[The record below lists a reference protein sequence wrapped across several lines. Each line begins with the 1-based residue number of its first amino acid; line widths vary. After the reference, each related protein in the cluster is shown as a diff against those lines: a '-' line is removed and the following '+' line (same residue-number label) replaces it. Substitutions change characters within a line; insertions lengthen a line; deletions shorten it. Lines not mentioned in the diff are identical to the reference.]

1 MEEFPPEVKHEEQ
14 KSILHYEDP
23 MDTLEEVPVTDVG
36 DTYLTE
42 DELNKKY
49 PKDDN
54 NQVQQVEERMDTVP
68 YVMNVHELGVFL
80 DNQEKIGKVINQNNN
95 V

>member
-1 MEEFPPEVKHEEQ
+1 MDTLEEVPQETKNGEQ

-36 DTYLTE
+36 DTYLSE

-54 NQVQQVEERMDTVP
+54 NQAQQAEERMDTVP
-68 YVMNVHELGVFL
+68 YVMNVHELGCFP
-80 DNQEKIGKVINQNNN
+80 
-95 V
+95 